1 MKAAEIRPL
10 PPVAFKKSKKRS
22 PPFSLR
28 QAR

>member
-10 PPVAFKKSKKRS
+10 PSAFKKSKKRS